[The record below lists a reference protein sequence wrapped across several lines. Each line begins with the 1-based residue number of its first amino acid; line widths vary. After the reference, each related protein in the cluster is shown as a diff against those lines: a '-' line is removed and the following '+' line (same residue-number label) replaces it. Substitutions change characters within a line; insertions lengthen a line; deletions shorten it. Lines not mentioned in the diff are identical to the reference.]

1 LAISITFCVLYE
13 IKENICTMSK
23 TLYIHG
29 PDGFLSDEKR
39 AVLSV
44 YTQVVAPLMDYRT
57 NPAAYYDLLSV
68 ANEEKID
75 IIIGT
80 SMGGCMAFHL
90 SLHLGLQALLFN
102 PALPFRSV
110 GIDLPAQDKVRGT
123 YLRVII
129 GGQDDIIDAVQN
141 VAWLATHEKGE
152 MDIRW
157 RNMLGH
163 RIPIDVF
170 EEEVSGFFGRKK

>member
-1 LAISITFCVLYE
+1 
-13 IKENICTMSK
+13 MSK

-29 PDGFLSDEKR
+29 LDGFLSDEKR
-39 AVLSV
+39 TILSK
-44 YTQVVAPLMDYRT
+44 YTQVVAPILEFRA
-57 NPAAYYDLLSV
+57 NPGAYYDVLSI
-68 ANEEKID
+68 AKEEKVD

-80 SMGGCMAFHL
+80 SMGGCMAYHL
-90 SLHLGLQALLFN
+90 SLHLNVPALLFN

-110 GIDLPAQDKVRGT
+110 GINLPAQDKVRSS

-129 GGQDDIIDAVQN
+129 GGQDDIIDPIQN

-157 RNMLGH
+157 TNTLGH
-163 RIPIDVF
+163 RIPTDVF
-170 EEEVSGFFGRKK
+170 EEEVSGFYGMM

>member
-1 LAISITFCVLYE
+1 MF
-13 IKENICTMSK
+13 K

-29 PDGFLSDEKR
+29 LDGFLSDEKH
-39 AVLSV
+39 AVLSKFTKV
-44 YTQVVAPLMDYRT
+44 ISPIIDYRA
-57 NPAAYYDLLSV
+57 NPAAYFDLLTI
-68 ANEEKID
+68 AKEEEVD

-80 SMGGCMAFHL
+80 SMGGYMAYHL
-90 SLHLGLQALLFN
+90 SLHLDLPALLFN

-110 GIDLPAQDKVRGT
+110 GVDLPEQDKFRNT

-129 GGQDDIIDAVQN
+129 GGQDDIIDPIQN
-141 VAWLATHEKGE
+141 LTWLATHEKGE

-157 RNMLGH
+157 RNTLGH

-170 EEEVSGFFGRKK
+170 EEEAGAFFGKIE